1 MRERRQGSLLDA
13 LKRWESFVNIEPQLD
28 WISPSS
34 GAGAHLAF
42 PTWPAE
48 ALVQRTECG
57 AASMQANGWAKRG
70 AVCSRDARL
79 AGARRWARPYAGRV
93 GGASCVGG
101 ARAQAFALSEAA
113 ASVIRNGRLT
123 MAYRSRKSF

>member
-1 MRERRQGSLLDA
+1 
-13 LKRWESFVNIEPQLD
+13 
-28 WISPSS
+28 
-34 GAGAHLAF
+34 
-42 PTWPAE
+42 
-48 ALVQRTECG
+48 
-57 AASMQANGWAKRG
+57 MQANGWAKRG

-79 AGARRWARPYAGRV
+79 AGVRRWARPYAGRV

-123 MAYRSRKSF
+123 MAYRSRKSFFSFRDNLWVLWDLSTYMDHGHGLGQWDMVPWIGVQGVPP

>member
-1 MRERRQGSLLDA
+1 MHVRRACS
-13 LKRWESFVNIEPQLD
+13 KRWEYFVDIEPKLGFVCV
-28 WISPSS
+28 P
-34 GAGAHLAF
+34 GPK
-42 PTWPAE
+42 PTSRFLRPAE

-79 AGARRWARPYAGRV
+79 AGVRRWARPYAGRV

-123 MAYRSRKSF
+123 MAYRSRKSLEKRRE

>member
-1 MRERRQGSLLDA
+1 
-13 LKRWESFVNIEPQLD
+13 
-28 WISPSS
+28 
-34 GAGAHLAF
+34 
-42 PTWPAE
+42 
-48 ALVQRTECG
+48 
-57 AASMQANGWAKRG
+57 MQANGWAKRG

-79 AGARRWARPYAGRV
+79 AGVRRWARPYAGRV

-123 MAYRSRKSF
+123 MAYRSRKSFSEHVWYKDSLSTFDSKVVHYD

>member
-1 MRERRQGSLLDA
+1 
-13 LKRWESFVNIEPQLD
+13 
-28 WISPSS
+28 
-34 GAGAHLAF
+34 
-42 PTWPAE
+42 
-48 ALVQRTECG
+48 
-57 AASMQANGWAKRG
+57 MQANGWAKRG

-79 AGARRWARPYAGRV
+79 AGVRRWARPYAGRV

-123 MAYRSRKSF
+123 MAYRSRKSFKRTLTLRECGLPSPGGVEVPRKQ